1 MLRPIPMSILTAI
14 PSVAAPDQ
22 HDWCE
27 GWWARARH
35 CPSPNF
41 GPRPA
46 GVEPSLVIVHSISL
60 PPGVYGGDEVERF
73 FLNQLD
79 VSAHAYFAA
88 LHDVR
93 VSAHFFIRRDGR
105 CVQFVSSRERAWHA
119 GVSSWRG
126 RSNCND
132 YSVGVELE
140 GLEGETFETAQYEA
154 LCELLRA
161 LAGQGRCLDVAG
173 HEHVSAGRKG
183 DPGPGFDWPWLI
195 ARLGWPHQCFPEAL
209 AASDPDCAA
218 SS

>member
-1 MLRPIPMSILTAI
+1 MPRALTTLIPT
-14 PSVAAPDQ
+14 PSVAAPDPLGWR
-22 HDWCE
+22 D

-46 GVEPSLVIVHSISL
+46 QVEPSLVILHSISL

-79 VSAHAYFAA
+79 VSAHPYFAA
-88 LHDVR
+88 LRDVR

-105 CVQFVSSRERAWHA
+105 CIQFVSCRDRAWHA

-132 YSVGVELE
+132 HSVGVELE
-140 GLEGETFETAQYEA
+140 GLEGETFEAAQYGA
-154 LCELLRA
+154 LSELLHA
-161 LAGQGRCLDVAG
+161 LAGPDRFLDVAG

-183 DPGPGFDWPWLI
+183 DPGAGFDWARLI
-195 ARLGWPHQCFPEAL
+195 ADLRWPNRCFPEDL
-209 AASDPDCAA
+209 IASG
-218 SS
+218 